1 MQKCASEDKNSHKQ
15 VHCALCG
22 CDVYVCSCVRTGNGL
37 QAWKKSGVKGY
48 RKEQGERRW
57 EQEKDSRTV
66 FVISSEIHLF
76 LPINCYPFWAWIEY
90 IFSLP
95 EEILLHSETLVL
107 AGLAS
112 VCRAYPRI
120 WGCFLESCSRK
131 KDFTTPFFSLMTEE
145 TSVASIASL
154 LWPQRKISEWACPTS
169 AVFKQ
174 L

>member
-1 MQKCASEDKNSHKQ
+1 MCQWRQEVSQTSPLCFVWLWCLCMFMCENRKWPAGLEEKWSQRVQKRARWKEMGARERIENR
-15 VHCALCG
+15 LCNFLW
-22 CDVYVCSCVRTGNGL
+22 DSFVFANQLLSTLGL
-37 QAWKKSGVKGY
+37 SW
-48 RKEQGERRW
+48 
-57 EQEKDSRTV
+57 
-66 FVISSEIHLF
+66 IHF
-76 LPINCYPFWAWIEY
+76 
-90 IFSLP
+90 FSTWRNP
-95 EEILLHSETLVL
+95 VVL

-120 WGCFLESCSRK
+120 WGCFLESFSRK